1 MDNRCPLC
9 VRDLGRRKLAHSV
22 IARMDVDCP
31 HCAGRLSVNVHRAER
46 AVVLLGVACTLG
58 LALLSY
64 AEQRQALLLAALAA
78 GVATAVAMFALERV
92 WLRAWP
98 RYVPRRPPPGVE

>member
-9 VRDLGRRKLAHSV
+9 ARDLGRRKLAHSV

-31 HCAGRLSVNVHRAER
+31 HCAGRLTVNVHRAER
-46 AVVLLGVACTLG
+46 AIVLLGGAVALA

-64 AEQRQALLLAALAA
+64 AEQHQALLLAALAA
-78 GVATAVAMFALERV
+78 GLAAAAALLALERV

-98 RYVPRRPPPGVE
+98 RYVPRRGPCGVE

>member
-1 MDNRCPLC
+1 VDNRCPLC
-9 VRDLGRRKLAHSV
+9 GRDLGRRKLAHSV

-31 HCAGRLSVNVHRAER
+31 HCAGRLSLNVHRAER
-46 AVVLLGVACTLG
+46 AIVLLGTAAV
-58 LALLSY
+58 LALAVLSY

-78 GVATAVAMFALERV
+78 GAAAGTAMFVVERF

-98 RYVPRRPPPGVE
+98 RYAARPPRPGME